1 MRERDE
7 LKEEVTQL
15 NLQLAETTTQPITT
29 ANDRGS
35 PTDNEAANQTLDILS
50 ALQANFNAL
59 QVCHSV
65 GVAQ

>member
-1 MRERDE
+1 MREGDE

-15 NLQLAETTTQPITT
+15 NLQLAEAQPITT
-29 ANDRGS
+29 TNDRGS

-65 GVAQ
+65 GVAR